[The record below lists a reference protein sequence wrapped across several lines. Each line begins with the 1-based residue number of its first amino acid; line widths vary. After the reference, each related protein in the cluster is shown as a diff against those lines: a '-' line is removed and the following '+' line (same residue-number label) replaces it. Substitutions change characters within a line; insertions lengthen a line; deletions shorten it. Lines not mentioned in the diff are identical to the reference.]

1 LVYSLLHRWV
11 NLQIHNATRGRR
23 IETPTQGLQQT
34 VQADHIAHAVTL
46 APKTVRGLAE
56 RRGERCEATLN
67 KEHLF
72 RIPVTCGAAD
82 RNAGPGYGISF
93 RAAGNFR
100 QRIETKQDLPAQ
112 ELEESLGEAF
122 ALAG

>member
-1 LVYSLLHRWV
+1 MRSYAQQGASVPDSGDLRSRLH
-11 NLQIHNATRGRR
+11 
-23 IETPTQGLQQT
+23 
-34 VQADHIAHAVTL
+34 
-46 APKTVRGLAE
+46 
-56 RRGERCEATLN
+56 
-67 KEHLF
+67 
-72 RIPVTCGAAD
+72 
-82 RNAGPGYGISF
+82 AGPGYGISF